1 MDAKLSAML
10 CTNKRIE
17 AIYEVDTAGGGFA
30 TVVRRSDGREELYP
44 HCKIETVLDTLAACK
59 GKDLSRLRLLRGKKR
74 GNSRSHIDFYEMDLS
89 LILMPVRQ
97 RRAVNSNHGVMAYLN
112 VSRICKVTGKEQ
124 AVVTFISGDKLQ
136 LKESAASVQAK
147 LIMGRELLYENMF
160 VRSEE
165 LHYMRYYGSSPC
177 RRTNVF
183 FREEDL
189 GEDQI
194 KVALS
199 FDPVFHKIQIYRIPN
214 EEREELE
221 DLLQYMLREE
231 ASRDGYT
238 ELLQQVRLKELML
251 LVARYGESLDSIAE
265 ECSI

>member
-112 VSRICKVTGKEQ
+112 VTRIVSIAEGN
-124 AVVTFISGDKLQ
+124 SGAEILF
-136 LKESAASVQAK
+136 LSGERMLVKESAGRLRSK
-147 LIMGRELLYENMF
+147 LVLGQKLFYDALYAQE
-160 VRSEE
+160 EE
-165 LHYMRYYGSSPC
+165 LHYMRI
-177 RRTNVF
+177 T
-183 FREEDL
+183 
-189 GEDQI
+189 
-194 KVALS
+194 
-199 FDPVFHKIQIYRIPN
+199 
-214 EEREELE
+214 
-221 DLLQYMLREE
+221 LR
-231 ASRDGYT
+231 
-238 ELLQQVRLKELML
+238 RLKR
-251 LVARYGESLDSIAE
+251 LVEAGL
-265 ECSI
+265 